1 MLKNVRSTEGR
12 EDCSAANSKV
22 WNVSLENIDVLQF
35 QESIKRSMCGE
46 WRNIWSSTWLPSGL
60 LKIPDSNLEMHQMH
74 IAPKEEKTKGH
85 CKSCDEI
92 FLNFELNFLLNLK
105 SNFELK
111 GEVVLD
117 FDLKSNFKSGWM
129 HPSERPSSEFDLN
142 FWWEYLNRNPTSW
155 II

>member
-1 MLKNVRSTEGR
+1 MFKNVRSTEGR

-46 WRNIWSSTWLPSGL
+46 WRNIWSSTWPPSGL
-60 LKIPDSNLEMHQMH
+60 LKILDSNLELHQMH
-74 IAPKEEKTKGH
+74 IAPKKWKIQRPLQIMWWSFS
-85 CKSCDEI
+85 KFWI
-92 FLNFELNFLLNLK
+92 ELLIESEVKFRIK
-105 SNFELK
+105 
-111 GEVVLD
+111 VVLD